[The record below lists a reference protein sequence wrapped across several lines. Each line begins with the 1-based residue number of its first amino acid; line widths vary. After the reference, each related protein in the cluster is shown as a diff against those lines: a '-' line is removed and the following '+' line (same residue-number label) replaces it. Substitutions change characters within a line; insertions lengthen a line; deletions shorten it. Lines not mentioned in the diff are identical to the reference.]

1 MKIVYIFSTLAKTGG
16 TERMITEKANYFSE
30 QFGYDVTIITLFQKV
45 EDVNHFI
52 LSEKV
57 KQINLGIPY
66 FSQYHYKYP
75 KRLWIKWLLNKQIKK
90 SIKQYVKNI
99 DPDILIGI
107 SFFKANHISKVK
119 CKAKIVI
126 ESHEAKMFTHS
137 EYGKDRPLFARIFN
151 TIRRFNYFKTIER
164 NADVIVTLTE
174 GDKKLWKRAKRVEII
189 PNYSTMSVTKHC
201 DCTSKRV
208 IAVGRLEWEKGFG
221 RLIEAWNIVSS
232 RHSDWHLDI
241 FGEGSMN
248 KTLKAMTSIYKAK
261 NLTFHNVTSNI
272 SQEYAN
278 SSICV
283 VSSYFEGFSLILL
296 EAMRH
301 GVPCVA
307 FDCPFGPGYIID
319 DARDGFLVDNGD
331 IRLFAE
337 RICQLIEN
345 EDLRKIFSTNALE
358 KANTFNV
365 DLIMNKWKELFEQ
378 MI

>member
-1 MKIVYIFSTLAKTGG
+1 M
-16 TERMITEKANYFSE
+16 
-30 QFGYDVTIITLFQKV
+30 D
-45 EDVNHFI
+45 
-52 LSEKV
+52 
-57 KQINLGIPY
+57 
-66 FSQYHYKYP
+66 
-75 KRLWIKWLLNKQIKK
+75 
-90 SIKQYVKNI
+90 
-99 DPDILIGI
+99 
-107 SFFKANHISKVK
+107 
-119 CKAKIVI
+119 
-126 ESHEAKMFTHS
+126 
-137 EYGKDRPLFARIFN
+137 
-151 TIRRFNYFKTIER
+151 
-164 NADVIVTLTE
+164 
-174 GDKKLWKRAKRVEII
+174 
-189 PNYSTMSVTKHC
+189 
-201 DCTSKRV
+201 
-208 IAVGRLEWEKGFG
+208 
-221 RLIEAWNIVSS
+221 
-232 RHSDWHLDI
+232 
-241 FGEGSMN
+241 